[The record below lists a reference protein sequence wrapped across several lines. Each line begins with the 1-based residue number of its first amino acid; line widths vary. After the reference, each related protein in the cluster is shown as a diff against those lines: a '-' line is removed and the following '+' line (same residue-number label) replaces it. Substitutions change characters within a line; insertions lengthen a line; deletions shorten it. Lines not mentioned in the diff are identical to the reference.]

1 MNKITS
7 KKEDKQSLNSIIN
20 NNDDSKYIQ
29 ILNKKTKRI
38 KKWFRNSK
46 KQEPVQNLIND
57 KNKYNNNPENINFFS
72 FLIKDSFIN
81 DNGVDNIFITFNS
94 INDIYILI
102 YPTEDKSIIAFDL
115 IDNKK
120 IIEIKDAHEYYI
132 CSFRHY
138 LDKKNKR
145 DLVVSISA
153 WDNNMKLWNINNW
166 ECLYNFKKVYSRGEL
181 NSGCFLKHNNNIYI
195 ITCNDNYPDKSYP
208 IKVFN
213 IYGKTIK
220 ILNDSNERTFFL
232 QSYYDKKTSKK
243 YIIAGNQNYIKS
255 YDYNS
260 NKVYHK
266 YYDNKFEFHSSIIIS
281 KVEEVIQLFECS
293 GSTLKVWNFHTAEL
307 LKTIKLETIDPNCTL
322 RVFCVCL
329 WNNDHIFVSCNDKS
343 IKLVN
348 LKNGQTE
355 KILIGHNS
363 MVLTIK
369 KLFIPKYGECLF
381 SKGDNSDKIILWNFY
396 NYYNN

>member
-46 KQEPVQNLIND
+46 KQEPLQNLIND
-57 KNKYNNNPENINFFS
+57 KNKYNNNPENITFFS
-72 FLIKDSFIN
+72 YLIKDSFIN

-208 IKVFN
+208 IKN
-213 IYGKTIK
+213 I
-220 ILNDSNERTFFL
+220 
-232 QSYYDKKTSKK
+232 
-243 YIIAGNQNYIKS
+243 
-255 YDYNS
+255 
-260 NKVYHK
+260 
-266 YYDNKFEFHSSIIIS
+266 
-281 KVEEVIQLFECS
+281 
-293 GSTLKVWNFHTAEL
+293 
-307 LKTIKLETIDPNCTL
+307 
-322 RVFCVCL
+322 
-329 WNNDHIFVSCNDKS
+329 
-343 IKLVN
+343 
-348 LKNGQTE
+348 
-355 KILIGHNS
+355 
-363 MVLTIK
+363 
-369 KLFIPKYGECLF
+369 
-381 SKGDNSDKIILWNFY
+381 
-396 NYYNN
+396 